1 MDCFTKMKST
11 APFNQAMTCKNSVLD
26 LQKVLQ
32 VMLRKGRKICQL
44 FCSSLESLLCERF
57 AAVLI
62 CRPLENKTSQVGL
75 HTPPPTILIINISN
89 STLTDCTFGNDAY
102 PSSVVESQP
111 LMQESQ
117 RQMQGEMGCRGRCE
131 QQGSANISIDPPPL
145 PPLSAES
152 QNVATIQISDSHL
165 NYVIIGN
172 NNFMHVEE
180 TV

>member
-57 AAVLI
+57 AA
-62 CRPLENKTSQVGL
+62 VGL

>member
-117 RQMQGEMGCRGRCE
+117 RQMQ
-131 QQGSANISIDPPPL
+131 
-145 PPLSAES
+145 ES

>member
-117 RQMQGEMGCRGRCE
+117 RQMQ
-131 QQGSANISIDPPPL
+131 
-145 PPLSAES
+145 AES